1 MDLGIRN
8 GFFYRNMHLKWF
20 SFYKNGFLQIHEWKS
35 TNAKAQMPKFIYSE
49 KATKFKNWFRWV
61 FFGCQPSLLKSVQ
74 SSIIHN
80 SRLEKIWSMGWKK
93 KTEVSILTQKFAIGV
108 MPCAAYS
115 LKRLFSLVFLWFQ
128 QPKLTKDD
136 PERRLEFGESIIG
149 LIERKGVQAVV
160 GNLLTSDQSTI
171 QLGAGPVGRTMVNHN
186 MTF

>member
-1 MDLGIRN
+1 MD
-8 GFFYRNMHLKWF
+8 
-20 SFYKNGFLQIHEWKS
+20 FYKFMNG
-35 TNAKAQMPKFIYSE
+35 KAQMPKH
-49 KATKFKNWFRWV
+49 R
-61 FFGCQPSLLKSVQ
+61 CQ
-74 SSIIHN
+74 SSYILRRPQN
-80 SRLEKIWSMGWKK
+80 LKIDSGGFFLAVSPHCWNLFKVALFTIVGWKK
-93 KTEVSILTQKFAIGV
+93 SEVWVEKKKNEVSILTQKFAIGV

-149 LIERKGVQAVV
+149 LIERKGVKAVV